1 MRKGASAP
9 FFIRGDKVSKTTEL
23 LKMFSMNEATAD
35 FCEKNSPQYID
46 DECGRINF
54 YSSRWSSIMR
64 PTPEVKN
71 VIDFDQSAIAR
82 VVYNLK
88 KIGVIFDVDKPFY
101 QKVGHGHISLR
112 IDGTIKQGY
121 PDFPN
126 EKGLL
131 FVRRLSKAQ
140 FSAAVSGNNGLLDRN
155 AHLLMAIGGF
165 KKSSVIYVCDQ
176 TGEISAQVVELNLV
190 RAHKIYETVN
200 NSVSSISIPERIN
213 NDDKCSFCPFAKY
226 CILPDSPSPTCR
238 NCVNFVIGENGY
250 AACNAQNG
258 KLLSVDEQVNLH
270 KCQHHL
276 YMSEFLDSWAEYLSS
291 DIEGGNEYANKITGE
306 VFVNH
311 PSGLNGSY
319 TSYEIYGAS
328 GKDLIGSKKID
339 KIRKMFDAKIED
351 D

>member
-1 MRKGASAP
+1 M
-9 FFIRGDKVSKTTEL
+9 SKTTEL

-126 EKGLL
+126 ERGLL

-250 AACNAQNG
+250 AACKAQSG
-258 KLLSVDEQVNLH
+258 KQLSVDEQVNLH
-270 KCQHHL
+270 KCNHHI
-276 YMSEFLDSWAEYLSS
+276 YMSDFLSSWAERLNS
-291 DIEGGNEYANKITGE
+291 DIDGGVEYANKLTGE
-306 VFVNH
+306 VFVTH